1 MRDGPPMR
9 DGARVKDGINEEI
22 NTVLYKSDRRYLEA
36 NKGRVEGHAKY
47 IHNYFFFQLHSTN

>member
-36 NKGRVEGHAKY
+36 NKRRVEGHAKY
-47 IHNYFFFQLHSTN
+47 IQNSFFLSAS